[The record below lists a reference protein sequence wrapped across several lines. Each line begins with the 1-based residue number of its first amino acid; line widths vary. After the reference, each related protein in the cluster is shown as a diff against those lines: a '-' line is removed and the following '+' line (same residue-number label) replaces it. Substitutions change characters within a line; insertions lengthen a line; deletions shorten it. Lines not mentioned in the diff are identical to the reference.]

1 MDSNISKVTA
11 HISHNEAL
19 IFERSR
25 PGRAGFMLPP
35 LDVPES
41 ALTEIIP
48 AQFQREDD
56 LAGMPEVSEVDV
68 IRHFTRISTWN
79 YSIDLGLYPLGSCTM
94 KYNSR
99 LNEKVARIAGFA
111 NLHPLAS
118 EAEAQGALE
127 VIYELQQHL
136 AEITGLPGISLQ
148 PAACA
153 HGEMTGVMIIRAF
166 IDARDGKEQ
175 SANRRT
181 MLIPDSAHGTNPA
194 SAHLSGFTVK
204 TIRSTAEGL
213 TDLDHLRELCSHGD
227 VAGLMLT
234 NPNTLGLFERN
245 IQEICRIVHDAGGLV
260 YMDGAN
266 MNALVGVAR
275 PGDMGVDVIHLNLH
289 KTFST
294 PHGGGGPGSGP
305 CCCTKELAPFLPVP
319 RVVRVASATDASTPD
334 SRLQTPDSSV
344 FRLDFDFPQSIGRV
358 KAFLGNYGMMLRALA
373 YVLTHGYDGLREAT
387 EAAVLNARYIAHG
400 LISDYE
406 KPFEAAPMHEVVFTD
421 KRQARKGVHTL
432 DIAKRLIDYG
442 FHPMTIY
449 FPLIVSGAMLIEPT
463 ESVGRQ
469 ELDQFIEAM
478 RSIAREAIED
488 PELVLNAPHTTR
500 IGRLDE
506 AAAARKPVL
515 RWKPAQVDSELRTI
529 ASV

>member
-1 MDSNISKVTA
+1 MKSEITKVTN
-11 HISHNEAL
+11 HISANESL
-19 IFERSR
+19 IFERSQ
-25 PGRAGFMLPP
+25 PGRIGYSLPA
-35 LDVPES
+35 LDVDAVSLET
-41 ALTEIIP
+41 LIP
-48 AQFQREDD
+48 RDLQRDDD
-56 LAGMPEVSEVDV
+56 LEGMPEVSEVDV
-68 IRHFTRISTWN
+68 VRHFTRISTWN
-79 YSIDLGLYPLGSCTM
+79 YSIDQGLYPLGSCTM

-99 LNEKVARIAGFA
+99 LNEKVARIPGFA

-118 EAEAQGALE
+118 EAEAQGALQ

-148 PAACA
+148 PAAGA

-166 IDARDGKEQ
+166 IDARDGEGA
-175 SANRRT
+175 SAKRRT

-194 SAHLSGFTVK
+194 SAHLSGFRVK
-204 TIRSTAEGL
+204 TIRSTTEGL
-213 TDLDHLRELCSHGD
+213 TDLDHLRELCAHGE

-234 NPNTLGLFERN
+234 NPNTLGLFEKN
-245 IQEICRIVHDAGGLV
+245 IKEICGIVHEAGGLV

-305 CCCTKELAPFLPVP
+305 CCCSKELEPFLPVP
-319 RVVRVASATDASTPD
+319 RIVATDGASGHTGEKFY
-334 SRLQTPDSSV
+334 Q
-344 FRLDFDFPQSIGRV
+344 LDHNYPQSIGRV
-358 KAFLGNYGMMLRALA
+358 KAFFGNYGMMLRALA
-373 YVLTHGYDGLREAT
+373 YTLTHGYDGLREAT
-387 EAAVLNARYIAHG
+387 EAAVLNARYIANG
-400 LISDYE
+400 LAADYD
-406 KPFEAAPMHEVVFTD
+406 KPFDGDPMHEVVFTD
-421 KRQARKGVHTL
+421 KRQSRKGVHTL

-449 FPLIVSGAMLIEPT
+449 FPLIVPGAMLIEPT
-463 ESVGRQ
+463 ESVGHQ

-478 RSIAREAIED
+478 RSIAREAVED
-488 PELVLNAPHTTR
+488 PELVLNAPHSTR

-506 AAAARKPVL
+506 ATAARKPVL
-515 RWKPAQVDSELRTI
+515 RWKPKESETARS
-529 ASV
+529 A

>member
-1 MDSNISKVTA
+1 
-11 HISHNEAL
+11 
-19 IFERSR
+19 
-25 PGRAGFMLPP
+25 
-35 LDVPES
+35 
-41 ALTEIIP
+41 
-48 AQFQREDD
+48 
-56 LAGMPEVSEVDV
+56 
-68 IRHFTRISTWN
+68 
-79 YSIDLGLYPLGSCTM
+79 M

-111 NLHPLAS
+111 GLHPLT
-118 EAEAQGALE
+118 EAADAQGALQ
-127 VIYELQQHL
+127 VIYELQEDL

-148 PAACA
+148 PAAGA
-153 HGEMTGVMIIRAF
+153 HGEMTGVMIIRAY
-166 IDARDGKEQ
+166 IDARDGEGG
-175 SANRRT
+175 SAKRRT

-194 SAHLSGFTVK
+194 SAHLSGFSVK
-204 TIRSTAEGL
+204 TIKSTAEGL
-213 TDLDHLRELCSHGD
+213 TDLDHLRELCAGGD

-245 IQEICRIVHDAGGLV
+245 IQEICRTVHDAGGLV

-294 PHGGGGPGSGP
+294 PHGGGGPGCGP
-305 CCCTKELAPFLPVP
+305 CCCTKELEPFLPVP
-319 RVVRVASATDASTPD
+319 RIVKEDDRFKV
-334 SRLQTPDSSV
+334 
-344 FRLDFDFPQSIGRV
+344 DFNYPQSIGRV
-358 KAFLGNYGMMLRALA
+358 KAFFGNYGMMLRALA
-373 YVLTHGYDGLREAT
+373 YIQTHGNDGLREAT

-400 LISDYE
+400 LISDYD
-406 KPFEAAPMHEVVFTD
+406 KPFEAPPMHEVVFTD
-421 KRQARKGVHTL
+421 KRQTRKGVHTL

-449 FPLIVSGAMLIEPT
+449 FPLIVQGAMLIEPT

-469 ELDQFIEAM
+469 ELDQFIDAM
-478 RSIAREAIED
+478 RSIAREAVET
-488 PELVLNAPHTTR
+488 PELVLNAPHDTR

-515 RWKPAQVDSELRTI
+515 RWKPKARAD
-529 ASV
+529 AA

>member
-1 MDSNISKVTA
+1 MHSISKVTT
-11 HISHNEAL
+11 HISHNEQL
-19 IFERSR
+19 IFERSQ
-25 PGRAGFMLPP
+25 PGRAGFSLPP
-35 LDVPES
+35 LDVDEIP
-41 ALTEIIP
+41 LDEIIP
-48 AQFQREDD
+48 SQFQREDD
-56 LAGMPEVSEVDV
+56 LVGMPEVTEVDV
-68 IRHFTRISTWN
+68 VRHFTRISSWN
-79 YSIDLGLYPLGSCTM
+79 YSIDQGMYPLGSCTM

-99 LNEKVARIAGFA
+99 LNEKVARINGFA

-118 EAEAQGALE
+118 EAESQGALQ

-148 PAACA
+148 PAAGA
-153 HGEMTGVMIIRAF
+153 HGEMTGVLIIRAF
-166 IDARDGKEQ
+166 IDARDGKEA
-175 SANRRT
+175 SAKRRV

-204 TIRSTAEGL
+204 TIRSTNEGL
-213 TDLDHLRELCSHGD
+213 TDLDHLRELCAHGD

-245 IQEICRIVHDAGGLV
+245 IKEICRIVHDAGGLV

-266 MNALVGVAR
+266 MNALVGIAR

-305 CCCTKELAPFLPVP
+305 CCCTKELEPFLPVP
-319 RVVRVASATDASTPD
+319 RIVTPAVD
-334 SRLQTPDSSV
+334 SDDEHRLKSML
-344 FRLDFDFPQSIGRV
+344 RLDFDYPQSIGRV
-358 KAFLGNYGMMLRALA
+358 KAFFGNYGMMLRALA
-373 YVLTHGYDGLREAT
+373 YILTHGYDGLREAT
-387 EAAVLNARYIAHG
+387 EAAVLNARYLTHG

-406 KPFEAAPMHEVVFTD
+406 KPFAAPPMHEVVFTD

-442 FHPMTIY
+442 FHPPTIY

-478 RSIAREAIED
+478 RSIAREAID
-488 PELVLNAPHTTR
+488 NPELVLNAPHTTR

-515 RWKPAQVDSELRTI
+515 RWKPKEAHTEPRILGTAKS
-529 ASV
+529 S

>member
-1 MDSNISKVTA
+1 MDSGISKVTT
-11 HISHNEAL
+11 HISHNEQL
-19 IFERSR
+19 IFERSQ
-25 PGRAGFMLPP
+25 PGRAGFSLPP
-35 LDVPES
+35 LDVD
-41 ALTEIIP
+41 EIPLDEIVP
-48 AQFQREDD
+48 REFQREDN
-56 LAGMPEVSEVDV
+56 LAGMPEVTEVDV
-68 IRHFTRISTWN
+68 VRHFTRMSSWN
-79 YSIDLGLYPLGSCTM
+79 YSIDQGMYPLGSCTM

-111 NLHPLAS
+111 NLHPLAA
-118 EAEAQGALE
+118 EAESQGALQ

-136 AEITGLPGISLQ
+136 REITGLPGISLQ
-148 PAACA
+148 PAAGA
-153 HGEMTGVMIIRAF
+153 HGEMTGILIIRAF
-166 IDARDGKEQ
+166 IDARDGKEG
-175 SANRRT
+175 SAKRRI

-194 SAHLSGFTVK
+194 SAHLSGFTVQ
-204 TIRSTAEGL
+204 TIRSTNEGL
-213 TDLDHLRELCSHGD
+213 TDLEHLRELCAHGD

-245 IQEICRIVHDAGGLV
+245 IKEICRIVHDAGGLV

-305 CCCTKELAPFLPVP
+305 CCCTKELEPFLPVP
-319 RVVRVASATDASTPD
+319 RIVRTRSGSDGPD
-334 SRLQTPDSSV
+334 V
-344 FRLDFDFPQSIGRV
+344 FKLDFDYPQSIGRV
-358 KAFLGNYGMMLRALA
+358 KAFFGNYGMMLRALA
-373 YVLTHGYDGLREAT
+373 YILTHGYDGLREAT
-387 EAAVLNARYIAHG
+387 EAAVLNARYITHG
-400 LISDYE
+400 LTSDYE
-406 KPFEAAPMHEVVFTD
+406 KPFAAPPMHEVVFTD
-421 KRQARKGVHTL
+421 KRQARKSVHTL

-442 FHPMTIY
+442 FHPPTIY

-478 RSIAREAIED
+478 RSIAREAVD
-488 PELVLNAPHTTR
+488 NPELVLNAPHTTR

-515 RWKPAQVDSELRTI
+515 RWKPAAPPRMATSDR
-529 ASV
+529 

>member
-1 MDSNISKVTA
+1 MDSNITKVTTP
-11 HISHNEAL
+11 ISHNESL
-19 IFERSR
+19 IFARSH
-25 PGRAGFMLPP
+25 PGRAGFSLPALDVDETP
-35 LDVPES
+35 LD
-41 ALTEIIP
+41 EIIP
-48 AQFQREDD
+48 TQFQREDD
-56 LAGMPEVSEVDV
+56 LAGMPEVTEVDV
-68 IRHFTRISTWN
+68 VRHFTRMSTWN

-111 NLHPLAS
+111 NLHPLAA
-118 EAEAQGALE
+118 EGEAQGALQ
-127 VIYELQQHL
+127 VVYELQQHL

-148 PAACA
+148 PAAGA
-153 HGEMTGVMIIRAF
+153 HGEMTGIMIIRAF
-166 IDARDGKEQ
+166 IDARDGKDK
-175 SANRRT
+175 SAQRRT

-194 SAHLSGFTVK
+194 SAHLSGFNVK

-213 TDLDHLRELCSHGD
+213 TDLAHLRELCAHGD

-305 CCCTKELAPFLPVP
+305 VCCTKELEPFLPVP
-319 RVVRVASATDASTPD
+319 RVVVSTRNGSD
-334 SRLQTPDSSV
+334 GAALAG
-344 FRLDFDFPQSIGRV
+344 FKLDFDQPQSIGRV
-358 KAFLGNYGMMLRALA
+358 KAFLGNYGMMLRALS
-373 YVLTHGYDGLREAT
+373 YILTHGRDGLREAT

-400 LISDYE
+400 LLADYE
-406 KPFEAAPMHEVVFTD
+406 KPFDAPPMHEVVFTD

-478 RSIAREAIED
+478 RSIAREAVED

-515 RWKPAQVDSELRTI
+515 RWRPKQAATTT
-529 ASV
+529 

>member
-1 MDSNISKVTA
+1 
-11 HISHNEAL
+11 
-19 IFERSR
+19 
-25 PGRAGFMLPP
+25 
-35 LDVPES
+35 
-41 ALTEIIP
+41 
-48 AQFQREDD
+48 
-56 LAGMPEVSEVDV
+56 
-68 IRHFTRISTWN
+68 
-79 YSIDLGLYPLGSCTM
+79 
-94 KYNSR
+94 
-99 LNEKVARIAGFA
+99 
-111 NLHPLAS
+111 
-118 EAEAQGALE
+118 
-127 VIYELQQHL
+127 
-136 AEITGLPGISLQ
+136 
-148 PAACA
+148 
-153 HGEMTGVMIIRAF
+153 MTGIMIIRAF
-166 IDARDGKEQ
+166 IDARDGKDK
-175 SANRRT
+175 SAQRRT

-213 TDLDHLRELCSHGD
+213 TDLDHLRELCAHGE

-305 CCCTKELAPFLPVP
+305 CCCTKELEPFLPVP
-319 RVVRVASATDASTPD
+319 RVVAQTSVGDGDSTEH
-334 SRLQTPDSSV
+334 RLKSV
-344 FRLDFDFPQSIGRV
+344 TLRLDYNYPQSIGRV

-373 YVLTHGYDGLREAT
+373 YTLTHGYDGILEAT
-387 EAAVLNARYIAHG
+387 QAAVLNARYIAHG

-406 KPFEAAPMHEVVFTD
+406 KPFNGDPMHEVVFTD
-421 KRQARKGVHTL
+421 KRQSRKGVHTL

-478 RSIAREAIED
+478 RSIAKEAVED
-488 PELVLNAPHTTR
+488 PDLVLNAPHSTR

-515 RWKPAQVDSELRTI
+515 RWKPRQAAT
-529 ASV
+529 AF